1 VSDRPRRAAAAEIAA
16 PLLLALF
23 PVVFLWADN
32 ARGAFAVATVV
43 RVALVVVAATA
54 IVLVIARLL
63 LHDLKAASLATSVLV
78 ILFLTYGHVEQ
89 RLSVAPD
96 TLEETGLLVA
106 WGLLAAA
113 GLIVAVKRGAAASP
127 KVFTGIC
134 FVAGSLIALNVV
146 TLLRD
151 APTTDVPTAA
161 WPVSTQ
167 GWSARAPER
176 DVYYL
181 IFDRYAGASTL
192 KDQYGYDNGPFLRGL
207 ADRGFDVVPNA
218 QANYP
223 QTTHSLASSLNMTYL
238 DDVADAAG
246 EDSTDWRP
254 LYRSLKDITV
264 GRVFQSLGYRY
275 EHIGSWW
282 PQTATDPEA
291 NENYSYGHF
300 GEFSTVFTYTT
311 IWPTIASRLGID
323 AYDFRKQEYDRVA
336 YQFDTLR
343 QIANDPG
350 PTFTFAHFLLPH
362 PPYVMD
368 QTGAYVQSPDH
379 RSTDEAY
386 IEQLQATNQKIL
398 DLVDD
403 LADGPPSSRPI
414 IIVQS
419 DEGPYPNDQEEKSLH
434 LVLPDVSPEVLHR
447 KMRILDALYL
457 PGVDPSAA
465 GVTEDITPVNTFRV
479 VFDTYF
485 GGDLPVLPNRSYVFA
500 DDDHPYR
507 FEDVT
512 DELRHP

>member
-1 VSDRPRRAAAAEIAA
+1 V
-16 PLLLALF
+16 L
-23 PVVFLWADN
+23 
-32 ARGAFAVATVV
+32 
-43 RVALVVVAATA
+43 RVAVVVISATA

-63 LHDLKAASLATSVLV
+63 LRDLKAASLATCVLV
-78 ILFLTYGHVEQ
+78 ILFLTFGHVEQ
-89 RLSVAPD
+89 RLSFAPG

-113 GLIVAVKRGAAASP
+113 GLIVAVKRGSAASP

-134 FVAGSLIALNVV
+134 FVAGSLIVLNAV
-146 TLLRD
+146 TLIRN
-151 APTTDVPTAA
+151 APTTVLPTAA

-167 GWSARAPER
+167 GWSPHTPER

-181 IFDRYAGASTL
+181 VFDRYAGASTL
-192 KDQYGYDNGPFLRGL
+192 EDQYGYDNGPFLHGL
-207 ADRGFDVVPNA
+207 AERGFDVVPDA

-223 QTTHSLASSLNMTYL
+223 QTPHSLASSLNMTYL
-238 DDVADAAG
+238 DDLAGAAG
-246 EDSTDWRP
+246 EDSADWRP
-254 LYRSLKDITV
+254 LYRSLKDVTV

-275 EHIGSWW
+275 VHIGSWW

-291 NENYSYGHF
+291 DENYSYGHF
-300 GEFSTVFTYTT
+300 GEFSTVFAYTT
-311 IWPTIASRLGID
+311 IWPTIAAHLGIES
-323 AYDFRKQEYDRVA
+323 YDFRKQAYDRVT

-343 QIANDPG
+343 RVASDPD

-379 RSTDEAY
+379 RPIDEAY

-403 LADGPPSSRPI
+403 LTQGPPSTRPI

-419 DEGPYPNDQEEKSLH
+419 DEGPYPNDQEEESLH
-434 LVLPDVSPEVLHR
+434 LVLPDVSSDVLHR
-447 KMRILDALYL
+447 KMRILNALYL

-465 GVTEDITPVNTFRV
+465 GVTDDITPVNTFRV

-485 GGDLPVLPNRSYVFA
+485 GADLPMLPNRSYVFA

-507 FEDVT
+507 LEDVT
-512 DELRHP
+512 DELRRS

>member
-1 VSDRPRRAAAAEIAA
+1 MSEHPRRAVAAQIAA

-23 PVVFLWADN
+23 PVVFLWAEN
-32 ARGAFAVATVV
+32 ARGAFAIATVL
-43 RVALVVVAATA
+43 RVALIVVAVTA
-54 IVLVIARLL
+54 VVLLIARVLL
-63 LHDLKAASLATSVLV
+63 RDLKAASLATCVV
-78 ILFLTYGHVEQ
+78 TVLFLTYGHVEQ
-89 RLSVAPD
+89 RLSVAPG

-106 WGLLAAA
+106 WGLLAVA
-113 GLIVAVKRGAAASP
+113 GLMVAVKRGATASP
-127 KVFTGIC
+127 KLFSGVC
-134 FVAGSLIALNVV
+134 FVAGSLIALNAV

-151 APTTDVPTAA
+151 APVTDLPTAA
-161 WPVSTQ
+161 WQVSTD
-167 GWSARAPER
+167 GWHPRAPER

-192 KDQYGYDNGPFLRGL
+192 KDQYGYDNTPFLRDL

-218 QANYP
+218 RANYP
-223 QTTHSLASSLNMTYL
+223 QTTHSLASSLNMTDL
-238 DDVADAAG
+238 ANVADAAG

-275 EHIGSWW
+275 LHIGSWW

-291 NENYSYGHF
+291 DENFSYGHF

-311 IWPTIASRLGID
+311 VWPTIASKIGID
-323 AYDFRKQEYDRVA
+323 TYDFRKQEYDRVA

-343 QIANDPG
+343 QVATDPD

-368 QTGAYVQSPDH
+368 QTGSYVPTPDH
-379 RSTDEAY
+379 RPIDDAY
-386 IEQLQATNQKIL
+386 IDQLQATNQKIL

-403 LADGPPSSRPI
+403 LTDGPPSSRPI
-414 IIVQS
+414 IVVQS

-434 LVLPDVSPEVLHR
+434 LVLPDVSSDVLHR
-447 KMRILDALYL
+447 KMRILNALYL
-457 PGVDPSAA
+457 PGLDGSA
-465 GVTEDITPVNTFRV
+465 GVTDDITPVNTFRV
-479 VFDTYF
+479 VFDSYF
-485 GGDLPVLPNRSYVFA
+485 GGDLPLLPNRSYVFA

-507 FEDVT
+507 FDDVT